1 MANILTID
9 TIMNEPRQ
17 IIISAEGRKKFLP
30 FFPAKEIVINIPNPS
45 IRKAQKMRQ
54 QYYAFVSAWVTK
66 DQKLLARLSLDIV
79 ADVFKSCRP
88 IFTKSWIKRCLTN
101 EAFTQ
106 ILDFILQPTKEKEEE
121 YLKNALTLQKATE
134 KQV

>member
-1 MANILTID
+1 MSNVLAISTA
-9 TIMNEPRQ
+9 MNEPRQ
-17 IIISAEGRKKFLP
+17 IIIPAEGRRKFLP
-30 FFPAKEIVINIPNPS
+30 FLPAKEIVIDIPNPS
-45 IRKAQKMRQ
+45 IRQAQKMRAK
-54 QYYAFVSAWVTK
+54 YYAFISAWVNK
-66 DQKLLARLSLDIV
+66 DERALAKISMGLVVD
-79 ADVFKSCRP
+79 AFKSCRP

-121 YLKNALTLQKATE
+121 YLKNALTLQKVVE